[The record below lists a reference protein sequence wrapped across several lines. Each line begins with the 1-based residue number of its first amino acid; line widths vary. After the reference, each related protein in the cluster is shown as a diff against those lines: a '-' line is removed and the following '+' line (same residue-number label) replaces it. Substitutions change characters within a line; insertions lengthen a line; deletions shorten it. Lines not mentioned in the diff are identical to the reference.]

1 MNESTLH
8 LVLRLRGGGVSNWW
22 VLTNKRDSQTTKLV
36 LDNDEKESSELIL
49 KLATHLKIKED

>member
-1 MNESTLH
+1 
-8 LVLRLRGGGVSNWW
+8 VLRLRGGGVSNWW